1 MNATLVQKTKSDS
14 ENNENSVVEG
24 VFICINCG
32 SIHSTVL
39 KKVVYCRDC
48 RSFRLI
54 TKKTYEG
61 SVYAGHFD
69 DDD

>member
-1 MNATLVQKTKSDS
+1 MNALLVQKTKSES

-32 SIHSTVL
+32 SIHTTVM
-39 KKVVYCRDC
+39 KKAVYCRDC

-54 TKKTYEG
+54 TKKTQEG
-61 SVYAGHFD
+61 PDIMFLSIWK
-69 DDD
+69 

>member
-1 MNATLVQKTKSDS
+1 MNASLVQKTKSDWG
-14 ENNENSVVEG
+14 NNENSIVEG

-32 SIHSTVL
+32 SIHSTIL
-39 KKVVYCRDC
+39 KKAVYCRDC

-54 TKKTYEG
+54 TKKTQED
-61 SVYAGHFD
+61 SVYSGHFD